1 MTNITIPR
9 QILEQALDFIASHGW
24 HPDSCTVFELDER
37 GKEMGCSCGRNKIV
51 NALTAA
57 RSQAETVEP
66 QPVATLHD
74 DGYFTWKH
82 NDLRLKYHSPY
93 AGWRMD
99 VYAGPVAQQPQRN
112 GFVPPDAKIEPDLA
126 ALYAVP
132 DGAQQ
137 PQEPRKPLYAR
148 RPSLWAM
155 DAREALEL
163 IAAPMRP
170 DGTWN
175 RDRLAC
181 QQLAQEV
188 LGKDDDA

>member
-57 RSQAETVEP
+57 RSQAETAEP
-66 QPVATLHD
+66 QPVAWLAHD
-74 DGYFTWKH
+74 GTWAST
-82 NDLRLKYHSPY
+82 DPY
-93 AGWRMD
+93 YGTAGFQPL
-99 VYAGPVAQQPQRN
+99 YTAPV
-112 GFVPPDAKIEPDLA
+112 
-126 ALYAVP
+126 
-132 DGAQQ
+132 AQQ
-137 PQEPRKPLYAR
+137 PQEPRKPRYTR